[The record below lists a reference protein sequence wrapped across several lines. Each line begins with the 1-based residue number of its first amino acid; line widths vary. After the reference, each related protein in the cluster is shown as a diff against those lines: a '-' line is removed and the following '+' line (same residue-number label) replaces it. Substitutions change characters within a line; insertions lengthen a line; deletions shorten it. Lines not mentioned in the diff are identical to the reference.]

1 MADSRL
7 MEGEEVVFQTNKH
20 WMAPVA
26 DSWKAVLFILGSV
39 VLAWLQPEQTDGI
52 IGFVGRLI
60 ELLKLGLLFVGIGW
74 IIYNVIAWRSAE
86 YAVTNL
92 RILGSDGLARKRTT
106 DTLLTSVSDVRSRV
120 TAIGKAMG
128 GYGNIQIFTSSGE
141 AGSDTFTTV
150 REVEPFKRAILEQKT
165 KAPAPAAP
173 SAAAPAAAA
182 PAAPPP
188 PDAMATLNNLAQM
201 RDNGVIT
208 PEEFETKKQEL
219 LTRI

>member
-7 MEGEEVVFQTNKH
+7 MDGEEIVFQTNKH

-26 DSWKAVLFILGSV
+26 DSWKAVLLILGAV

-60 ELLKLGLLFVGIGW
+60 ELMKLGLLFAGVGW

-106 DTLLTSVSDVRSRV
+106 DTLLSSVSDVRSRI

-141 AGSDTFTTV
+141 AGSDSFTTV
-150 REVEPFKRAILEQKT
+150 RDVEVFKKRILEQKT
-165 KAPAPAAP
+165 KAPAPAP
-173 SAAAPAAAA
+173 LAAAA
-182 PAAPPP
+182 AQMTPATQ
-188 PDAMATLNNLAQM
+188 PDPMATLENLGRL
-201 RDNGVIT
+201 RDSGVIT
-208 PEEFETKKQEL
+208 PEEFEAKKQEL
-219 LTRI
+219 LSRI

>member
-7 MEGEEVVFQTNKH
+7 MDGEEIVFQTNKH

-26 DSWKAVLFILGSV
+26 DSWKAVLLILGAV

-60 ELLKLGLLFVGIGW
+60 ELMKLGLLFAGVGW

-106 DTLLTSVSDVRSRV
+106 DTLLSSVSDVRSRI

-141 AGSDTFTTV
+141 AGSDSFTTV
-150 REVEPFKRAILEQKT
+150 RDVEVFKKRILEQKT
-165 KAPAPAAP
+165 KAPAPAP
-173 SAAAPAAAA
+173 LAPAAAQMTPVA
-182 PAAPPP
+182 Q
-188 PDAMATLNNLAQM
+188 PDPMATLDSLGRL
-201 RDNGVIT
+201 RDSGVIT
-208 PEEFETKKQEL
+208 PEEFEAKKQEL
-219 LTRI
+219 LSRI

>member
-26 DSWKAVLFILGSV
+26 DSWKAVLLILGAV

-52 IGFVGRLI
+52 VGFVGRLI
-60 ELLKLGLLFVGIGW
+60 ELMKLGLLFAGVGW

-106 DTLLTSVSDVRSRV
+106 DTLLSSVSDVRSRV
-120 TAIGKAMG
+120 TAVGKAMG

-141 AGSDTFTTV
+141 AGSDSFTTV
-150 REVEPFKRAILEQKT
+150 RDVEVFKKRILEQKT
-165 KAPAPAAP
+165 KAPAPVAAATAQAAP
-173 SAAAPAAAA
+173 SAPPA
-182 PAAPPP
+182 
-188 PDAMATLNNLAQM
+188 PDAMATLNKLAQM
-201 RDNGVIT
+201 RDAGVIT
-208 PEEFETKKQEL
+208 PEEFEAKKQEL
-219 LTRI
+219 LSRI